1 YVSAGQV
8 VVTQGGRRT
17 ADDGT
22 CGGGAAGV
30 RSCVDAAVWR
40 TAGPA
45 SVPRRGGRRASG
57 AAAGPAAAAPRASGP
72 AATGRR
78 ASAPAV
84 GRATLGGGS
93 CGGRAA
99 GVGPGG
105 VPGAAELRTAT
116 AGTTVSGSGRER
128 LMPWTL
134 RLRRFV
140 HHSGVCPTAG

>member
-1 YVSAGQV
+1 PGAAYVSAGQV

-30 RSCVDAAVWR
+30 RSCVGAAAW
-40 TAGPA
+40 
-45 SVPRRGGRRASG
+45 RASG
-57 AAAGPAAAAPRASGP
+57 
-72 AATGRR
+72 
-78 ASAPAV
+78 V
-84 GRATLGGGS
+84 GS

-134 RLRRFV
+134 RRRRFV